1 MTTDEE
7 LDAYIR
13 KISTAI
19 HHAVGTS
26 RMASR
31 DSPTEGVVNP
41 DLTVKGTH
49 GLRVIDASIFVSP
62 PYQPHV
68 YSGLISI
75 FIVDFL
81 AVRDCC
87 TYDGSG
93 VHRSGAWGCVHQGV
107 ESWEDCRW

>member
-19 HHAVGTS
+19 HHAVGTA

-62 PYQPHV
+62 HFQPHV
-68 YSGLISI
+68 YSDLISLFSLI
-75 FIVDFL
+75 F
-81 AVRDCC
+81 
-87 TYDGSG
+87 
-93 VHRSGAWGCVHQGV
+93 
-107 ESWEDCRW
+107 